1 MKEHWTTE
9 EDTKYNY
16 QSKHNK
22 NLRCVLTDS
31 YILYLVYRTQ
41 RGCRT

>member
-1 MKEHWTTE
+1 
-9 EDTKYNY
+9 
-16 QSKHNK
+16 
-22 NLRCVLTDS
+22 LTDS

>member
-1 MKEHWTTE
+1 L
-9 EDTKYNY
+9 N
-16 QSKHNK
+16 
-22 NLRCVLTDS
+22 DS